1 MFCTFT
7 IRLTVCC
14 SIGNQTLSTK
24 NRAYQV
30 LHQCLVLFALFTF
43 CLCFVATSWI
53 LRAYLTWT
61 FCFFRCV
68 VCWNPL
74 SWQVVSALNR
84 LGAIFMTF
92 SGAEHWR
99 VFICSGGMRYLF
111 AYFFLTPTGR
121 VHLKREHFMFEY
133 LNCPSHTFT
142 HNMKLKC
149 SASHSLTG
157 LLCFL
162 PAFWTSCRCCV
173 YLY

>member
-1 MFCTFT
+1 MFCSFT

-53 LRAYLTWT
+53 LRACLTWT

-84 LGAIFMTF
+84 LGAISMTF
-92 SGAEHWR
+92 SGAEHWCM
-99 VFICSGGMRYLF
+99 FICSGGLRYPF
-111 AYFFLTPTGR
+111 AYF
-121 VHLKREHFMFEY
+121 
-133 LNCPSHTFT
+133 
-142 HNMKLKC
+142 
-149 SASHSLTG
+149 SHSH
-157 LLCFL
+157 
-162 PAFWTSCRCCV
+162 WSCPFKKRTLHV
-173 YLY
+173 WIFKLSISHFHTKHYI